1 MVSFRSALAQL
12 EWLQCFVET
21 ATMSARESLGRVKL
35 GRASVV
41 GKLCDSPLAQF
52 GTRARAG
59 LISLVT
65 VD

>member
-1 MVSFRSALAQL
+1 
-12 EWLQCFVET
+12 
-21 ATMSARESLGRVKL
+21 MSARESLGRVKL